1 MPAKITSPHDY
12 QGKVIN
18 ESFEHWQNGYQNIC
32 LVAPTGAGKTV
43 IKAFT
48 AKRFLQ
54 ENPDKMVVIFAHR
67 DVLLTQ
73 ISCAV
78 GSIGLPH
85 RMICARKTEVSIG
98 NTHLD
103 EFGESYLSDKAKII
117 IASVPTWIKR
127 DTRELAK
134 FIGLWCM
141 DEFHHTLVDN
151 MWGKAVNGLNHAIG
165 LGVTATPI
173 RTDGKGLGR
182 HACGVADV
190 IIETPKMGELIKMKR
205 LSPYKVYTPPDRVDT
220 AGINITAGGDY
231 NQKKLAKATDKK
243 DITGDAVDHYLR
255 LAKGKQGI
263 IFAASVAHAE
273 HVAQQFRESG
283 VNAIA
288 LSSTTHDAVRERK
301 IREFRQGKIEL
312 LVNYDLFGE
321 GFDVPAVEVVIML
334 RKTMSFGL
342 FKQMFGRCLR
352 VLKGKLYG
360 ILIDHV
366 GNVSEHVS
374 AGSHLHD
381 DPEWTLNSTKKK
393 SSTNGIDIITRVC
406 SKCFHYYTPLS
417 TNIKSF
423 VCPDCGH
430 AESDIE
436 RNTTQKEIQVNDGVL
451 VEFDTGF
458 FDEIMKEIRKVD
470 KPPEEVFRQMQ
481 NAPRVAAHS
490 AVNNHKLRQEAQYV
504 LRVWIVNWCNETGAI
519 QGLDVSTTQNEF
531 TRIFSVNIFK
541 AQTLGARLA
550 NELTEKIQYDLLER
564 RLFV

>member
-1 MPAKITSPHDY
+1 MPPKITAPHDY
-12 QGKVIN
+12 QAKVIK
-18 ESFEHWQNGYQNIC
+18 EAFEHWQQGFKNIC

-43 IKAFT
+43 VKAFT

-67 DVLLTQ
+67 DVLLNQ
-73 ISCAV
+73 ISCAAASV
-78 GSIGLPH
+78 GLPH

-98 NTHLD
+98 NTHME
-103 EFGESYLSDKAKII
+103 EFGESYLTDNAKLI

-127 DTRELAK
+127 DTVDLAK
-134 FIGLWCM
+134 YIGLWCM

-151 MWGKAVNGLNHAIG
+151 MWGNAVTGLTHAVG

-182 HACGVADV
+182 NACGVADV
-190 IIETPKMGELIKMKR
+190 IIKTPNMGELIQMKR

-220 AGINITAGGDY
+220 TGVNITAGGDY
-231 NQKKLAKATDKK
+231 NREKLAKATDKK

-255 LAKGKQGI
+255 LANHKQGI
-263 IFAASVAHAE
+263 IFAASVKHAE

-288 LSSTTHDAVRERK
+288 LSSSTNDTVRERK

-312 LVNYDLFGE
+312 LVNYQLFDE

-334 RKTMSFGL
+334 RKTKSYGL

-352 VLKGKLYG
+352 VLKGKPYG

-366 GNVSEHVS
+366 GNVSEHVD

-393 SSTNGIDIITRVC
+393 SSGTGIDILARVC

-423 VCPDCGH
+423 VCPECGH

-436 RNTTQKEIQVNDGVL
+436 RNNTQKEIQVSDGVL

-458 FDEIMKEIRKVD
+458 FDEIMKEIKKVD
-470 KPPEEVFRQMQ
+470 KSPDDVFRQMQ
-481 NAPRVAAHS
+481 NAPRVVAHS
-490 AVNNHKLRQEAQYV
+490 AVNKHKARQDSQFILRE
-504 LRVWIVNWCNETGAI
+504 WIISWCNETGEV
-519 QGLDVSTTQNEF
+519 QGLDIPTTQNEF
-531 TRIFSVNIFK
+531 ARIFLVNIFK

-550 NELTEKIQYDLLER
+550 DELTEKIQYDLLER
-564 RLFV
+564 RLFS